1 MKKDNVS
8 KKDETM
14 IFAISVTLM
23 LYVNR
28 IYGMAS
34 VNDEDVM
41 TFVKEEDAVDSL
53 LRAQMLEIINGFDC
67 YKGLY
72 GSGKEKKEHIDM
84 AELLEGVTFYYD
96 LYIRDMLIRNLEKG
110 QSLVDN
116 GVLYWDLDINR

>member
-1 MKKDNVS
+1 MKKNKMS

-41 TFVKEEDAVDSL
+41 DFVKEEGAVDYV
-53 LRAQMLEIINGFDC
+53 LRANISEIINGFDY

-72 GSGKEKKEHIDM
+72 GSGKEKKEYINM
-84 AELLEGVTFYYD
+84 AELLARVTFYHGVYV
-96 LYIRDMLIRNLEKG
+96 RDMLIKNLEEG
-110 QSLVDN
+110 RNMDDY
-116 GVLYWDLDINR
+116 GVLGWNLDIKR

>member
-14 IFAISVTLM
+14 IFAISVILM

-34 VNDEDVM
+34 INDEDVM
-41 TFVKEEDAVDSL
+41 TFVKEEDAVDL
-53 LRAQMLEIINGFDC
+53 ALRVHMLDVLNEFDY
-67 YKGLY
+67 YKILFGT
-72 GSGKEKKEHIDM
+72 GKEKKEYIDM
-84 AELLEGVTFYYD
+84 AELLERVIFYYG

-116 GVLYWDLDINR
+116 GVLDWDLDINR

>member
-1 MKKDNVS
+1 MKKNKIN

-14 IFAISVTLM
+14 NFAISVTLM

-53 LRAQMLEIINGFDC
+53 LRAQMFEIINSFDY

-72 GSGKEKKEHIDM
+72 GSGKEKKEYIDM
-84 AELLEGVTFYYD
+84 AELLERVTFYYD

-116 GVLYWDLDINR
+116 GVLDWDLDINR

>member
-14 IFAISVTLM
+14 IFAISVILM

-34 VNDEDVM
+34 INDEDVM
-41 TFVKEEDAVDSL
+41 TFVKEEDAVDFA
-53 LRAQMLEIINGFDC
+53 LRVHMLDVLNEFDY
-67 YKGLY
+67 YKILFGT
-72 GSGKEKKEHIDM
+72 GEEKKEYIDM
-84 AELLEGVTFYYD
+84 AELLERVIFYYG

-116 GVLYWDLDINR
+116 GVLDWDLDINK

>member
-1 MKKDNVS
+1 MKKDNLS
-8 KKDETM
+8 KKDKTM

-34 VNDEDVM
+34 VNDKDIM
-41 TFVKEEDAVDSL
+41 TFVKEEDAVDAV
-53 LRAQMLEIINGFDC
+53 LRAHMLEIINDFDY

-84 AELLEGVTFYYD
+84 AELLERVTFYYD

-116 GVLYWDLDINR
+116 GVLDWDLDINR

>member
-1 MKKDNVS
+1 MN

-41 TFVKEEDAVDSL
+41 TFVKEEDVVDSL
-53 LRAQMLEIINGFDC
+53 LRAQMLEIINGFDY

-84 AELLEGVTFYYD
+84 AELLERVTFYYD

-116 GVLYWDLDINR
+116 GVLDWDLDINR

>member
-1 MKKDNVS
+1 MKKNKMN

-41 TFVKEEDAVDSL
+41 TFVKEEKKKKSL
-53 LRAQMLEIINGFDC
+53 LRAQMLEIINGFNY

-72 GSGKEKKEHIDM
+72 G
-84 AELLEGVTFYYD
+84 
-96 LYIRDMLIRNLEKG
+96 
-110 QSLVDN
+110 
-116 GVLYWDLDINR
+116 

>member
-14 IFAISVTLM
+14 IFAISVILM

-34 VNDEDVM
+34 INDEDVM
-41 TFVKEEDAVDSL
+41 TFVKEEDAVDFA
-53 LRAQMLEIINGFDC
+53 LRVHMLDVLNEFDY
-67 YKGLY
+67 YKILFGT
-72 GSGKEKKEHIDM
+72 GKEKKEYIDM
-84 AELLEGVTFYYD
+84 AELLERVIFYYG

-116 GVLYWDLDINR
+116 GVLDWDLDINK

>member
-14 IFAISVTLM
+14 IFAISVILM
-23 LYVNR
+23 LYVNT

-34 VNDEDVM
+34 INDEDVM
-41 TFVKEEDAVDSL
+41 TFVKEEDAVDFA
-53 LRAQMLEIINGFDC
+53 LRVHMLDVLNEFDY
-67 YKGLY
+67 YKILFGT
-72 GSGKEKKEHIDM
+72 GKEKKEYIDM
-84 AELLEGVTFYYD
+84 AELLERVTFYYG

-116 GVLYWDLDINR
+116 GVLDWDLDINK

>member
-1 MKKDNVS
+1 MEKVKMS
-8 KKDETM
+8 KKDKTM

-53 LRAQMLEIINGFDC
+53 L
-67 YKGLY
+67 
-72 GSGKEKKEHIDM
+72 
-84 AELLEGVTFYYD
+84 
-96 LYIRDMLIRNLEKG
+96 
-110 QSLVDN
+110 
-116 GVLYWDLDINR
+116 

>member
-14 IFAISVTLM
+14 IFAISVILM

-34 VNDEDVM
+34 INDEDVM
-41 TFVKEEDAVDSL
+41 TFVKEEDAVDL
-53 LRAQMLEIINGFDC
+53 ALRVHMLDVLNEFDY
-67 YKGLY
+67 YKILFGT
-72 GSGKEKKEHIDM
+72 GKEKKEYIDM
-84 AELLEGVTFYYD
+84 AELLERVIFYYG

-116 GVLYWDLDINR
+116 GVLDWDLDINK

>member
-1 MKKDNVS
+1 MKKNKMS

-41 TFVKEEDAVDSL
+41 DFVEEEGAVDFV
-53 LRAQMLEIINGFDC
+53 LRANISEIINGFDY

-72 GSGKEKKEHIDM
+72 GSGKEKKEHINM
-84 AELLEGVTFYYD
+84 AELLARVTFYHGVYV
-96 LYIRDMLIRNLEKG
+96 RDMLIKNLEEG
-110 QSLVDN
+110 RTMDDY
-116 GVLYWDLDINR
+116 GVLGWNLDIKR

>member
-1 MKKDNVS
+1 MKKDNLS
-8 KKDETM
+8 KKDKTM

-34 VNDEDVM
+34 VNDKDIM
-41 TFVKEEDAVDSL
+41 TFVKEEDAVDAV
-53 LRAQMLEIINGFDC
+53 LRAHMLEIINDFDY

-72 GSGKEKKEHIDM
+72 GSGKEKKEHIDI
-84 AELLEGVTFYYD
+84 AELLERVTFYYD

-116 GVLYWDLDINR
+116 GVLDWDLDINR

>member
-1 MKKDNVS
+1 MN

-53 LRAQMLEIINGFDC
+53 LRAQMLEIINGFDY
-67 YKGLY
+67 YK
-72 GSGKEKKEHIDM
+72 
-84 AELLEGVTFYYD
+84 
-96 LYIRDMLIRNLEKG
+96 R
-110 QSLVDN
+110 SLWF
-116 GVLYWDLDINR
+116 G

>member
-14 IFAISVTLM
+14 IFAISVILM

-28 IYGMAS
+28 IYWMAS
-34 VNDEDVM
+34 INDEDVM
-41 TFVKEEDAVDSL
+41 TFVKEEDAVDFA
-53 LRAQMLEIINGFDC
+53 LRVHMLDVLNEFDY
-67 YKGLY
+67 YKILFGT
-72 GSGKEKKEHIDM
+72 GKEKKEYIDM
-84 AELLEGVTFYYD
+84 AELLERVTFYYG

-116 GVLYWDLDINR
+116 GVLDWDLDINK